1 MLESTTHAANSLEPH
16 WMPFT
21 GNREFKRSPRIIA
34 KAKGIEL
41 WDHKGRKL
49 LDGSSGLFCSP
60 AGHARQEIADAVH
73 RQLQENSYA
82 SSFQIGHPI
91 SFTFA
96 ETLTRLLPETIDYA
110 FFTNSG
116 SESVDTAIKIA
127 LAYHRAK
134 GEGHRNRFV
143 SRERAYH
150 GVNMGGLSLSGMVR
164 NRETFSLTLPN
175 ISTIRHT
182 HTGTTPFERGQ
193 PHEGAD
199 LALDLERLCETY
211 GGNTI
216 AAVFIEPIA
225 GSTGVLVPP
234 KGYLQKLRDICTA
247 HGILLVF
254 DEVITGFGRLGEDFA
269 ANAFDITPDMM
280 TLAKALTNGCIPM
293 GAVGANKEVYK
304 TITEAAPENAVE
316 FAHGYTYSAHPA
328 ACAAGLASLEIYEK
342 EGLFLRAKELTPY
355 FLDAVW
361 SLQGHPMVKDL
372 RGYGF
377 MAAIEVESRGEKP
390 GAQGTALQKAMFH
403 NGLHA
408 KFTGD
413 NAILAPSFIVEKT
426 QIDEMIDIFRKT
438 LDKVAQS
445 A

>member
-21 GNREFKRSPRIIA
+21 GNRDFKQNPRLIA
-34 KAKGIEL
+34 KAKGAEL
-41 WDHKGRKL
+41 WDHKGRRL
-49 LDGSSGLFCSP
+49 LDGCSGLFCSP
-60 AGHARQEIADAVH
+60 AGHARPEIADAVH
-73 RQLQENSYA
+73 RQLQENSYT
-82 SSFQIGHPI
+82 SSFQMGHPI
-91 SFTFA
+91 SFTLA
-96 ETLTRLLPETIDYA
+96 EKLTRLLPETIDYA

-116 SESVDTAIKIA
+116 SESIDTAIKIA

-134 GEGHRNRFV
+134 GEGHRNRLV

-182 HTGTTPFERGQ
+182 HDGNAPFERGQ
-193 PHEGAD
+193 PQEGAD
-199 LALDLERLCETY
+199 LALDLERLCATY

-216 AAVFIEPIA
+216 AAVFIEPVA

-234 KGYLQKLRDICTA
+234 KGYLEKIRAICDE

-269 ANAFDITPDMM
+269 TNAFSVTPDIM
-280 TLAKALTNGCIPM
+280 TMAKALTNGCIPM
-293 GAVGANKEVYK
+293 GAVGASKDIYK
-304 TITEAAPENAVE
+304 TITEAAPANAIE

-328 ACAAGLASLEIYEK
+328 ACAAGLATLEIYEK
-342 EGLFLRAKELTPY
+342 EGLFQRATELTPY

-361 SLQGHPMVKDL
+361 SLQGHPLVKDL
-372 RGYGF
+372 RGYGLL
-377 MAAIEVESRGEKP
+377 AGIEVETQGKKIGE
-390 GAQGTALQKAMFH
+390 QGSALQKAMFL
-403 NGLHA
+403 NGMHV

-413 NAILAPSFIVEKT
+413 NAILSPQFIVEKA

-438 LDKVAQS
+438 LDKVA
-445 A
+445 

>member
-1 MLESTTHAANSLEPH
+1 MLESPTHAANSLEAH

-21 GNREFKRSPRIIA
+21 ANRDFKSSPRLIA
-34 KAKGIEL
+34 KAKGVEL
-41 WDHKGRKL
+41 WDHKGRRL

-60 AGHARQEIADAVH
+60 AGHARSEIADAVH
-73 RQLQENSYA
+73 RQLLENSYS
-82 SSFQIGHPI
+82 SSFQTGHPI

-96 ETLTRLLPETIDYA
+96 ETLTRMLPETIDYA

-116 SESVDTAIKIA
+116 SESVDTAMKMA

-134 GEGHRNRFV
+134 GDGHRTRFV

-175 ISTIRHT
+175 MSLIRHT
-182 HTGTTPFERGQ
+182 HTGKTPFERGQ
-193 PHEGAD
+193 PQEGAD
-199 LALDLERLCETY
+199 FALDLERLCETY

-234 KGYLQKLRDICTA
+234 KGYLKKIREICSA

-269 ANAFDITPDMM
+269 TNAFGVTPDIV
-280 TLAKALTNGCIPM
+280 TLAKAITNGCIPM
-293 GAVGANKEVYK
+293 GAVGTNKEVYK
-304 TITEAAPENAVE
+304 TITEAAPENAIE

-328 ACAAGLASLEIYEK
+328 ACAAGLATLEIYEK
-342 EGLFLRAKELTPY
+342 EGLFARAKELTPY

-361 SLQGHPMVKDL
+361 SLQGHAMVKDL
-372 RGYGF
+372 RGYGLL
-377 MAAIEVESRGEKP
+377 AGIEVDPRGKKL

-408 KFTGD
+408 KFTGE
-413 NAILAPSFIVEKT
+413 NAILSPQFIVEKG

-438 LDKVAQS
+438 LDKVGAS